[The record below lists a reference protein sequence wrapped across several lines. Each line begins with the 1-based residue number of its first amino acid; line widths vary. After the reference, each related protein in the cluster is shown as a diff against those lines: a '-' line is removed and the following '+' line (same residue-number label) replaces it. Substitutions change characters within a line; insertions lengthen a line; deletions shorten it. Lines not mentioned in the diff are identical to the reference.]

1 MGAEDPMSFGK
12 RGPHETDEEIGRAPP
27 GFAALGPTPSRE
39 DPEASLIGPASV
51 DVEQMLVAAL
61 TGAHGHQH
69 LETMLAAGAALAGEY
84 ALRASAPAG
93 FLDQALPWIIGNPA
107 DPILYA
113 DQRRGRATVWGLVS
127 AIAMAARHRSAD
139 LPQIEAIVSRNDAR
153 IGQAPYPP
161 LSVAKA
167 HLPRHQAP
175 NLPIKLRGR
184 IDQIAFARDLSPRQI
199 ALAIGMGTAIILRGA
214 DRSGFDAFVGA
225 TLIGEVMIG
234 VSRMKPLERPL

>member
-1 MGAEDPMSFGK
+1 MSFGK
-12 RGPHETDEEIGRAPP
+12 RGPHEADEEIGRPP
-27 GFAALGPTPSRE
+27 AGFAELGRKPSGE
-39 DPEASLIGPASV
+39 DAEANQIGPASV
-51 DVEQMLVAAL
+51 DVERMLVAAL
-61 TGAHGHQH
+61 TGAHGQQH

-84 ALRASAPAG
+84 ALRASAQPG
-93 FLDQALPWIIGNPA
+93 FLDQPLPWIFGNPA

-113 DQRRGRATVWGLVS
+113 DERRGRVTVWGIVS
-127 AIAMAARHRSAD
+127 AIALCARHRSAD
-139 LPQIEAIVSRNDAR
+139 LPSIEAIVSRNDAR

-167 HLPRHQAP
+167 HLPRHHAP

-184 IDQIAFARDLSPRQI
+184 IDQIAFEHDLSPRQT
-199 ALAIGMGTAIILRGA
+199 ALAIGMGTAIILKGA
-214 DRSGFDAFVGA
+214 DRTGFDAFVGA